1 MNKPG
6 QKREMKREVTPSKRP
21 RTNACSADCPV
32 LVVQTDSKDT
42 PSISLFP
49 ELDDLLHPLTGEDF
63 LENYFRKKAVHVTCK
78 KGKEKEHA
86 EQRVAGLR
94 DEMFGLDAEMILRE
108 TSSENIF
115 LWLQGKD
122 NKNENEKT
130 NNKLIRS
137 IEVADVD
144 TAISLHKIA
153 KHPTYCRAPPNV
165 EQSLVASLLKAT
177 GKAGRLTKC
186 ISFLYHNLR
195 SIDGQVWDVG
205 NMIPRERASCPW
217 EEARSRLSFRRTVI

>member
-115 LWLQGKD
+115 LWLQSKE
-122 NKNENEKT
+122 NKNEKT
-130 NNKLIRS
+130 KKKLIRS

-217 EEARSRLSFRRTVI
+217 EEARSRLSCRRTVM